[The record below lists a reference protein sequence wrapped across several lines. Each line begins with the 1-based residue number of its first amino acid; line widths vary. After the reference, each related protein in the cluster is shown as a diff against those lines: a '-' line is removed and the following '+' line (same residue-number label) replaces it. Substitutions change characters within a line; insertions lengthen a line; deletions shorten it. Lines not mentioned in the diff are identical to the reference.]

1 MADARKISLTYTRYN
16 LTILTY
22 FSRKIKSKN
31 KIEIKVRKL
40 IRINVEVQWTEDV
53 SQAIKF
59 FIEN

>member
-1 MADARKISLTYTRYN
+1 MAGAGKISLTYTRYN

-53 SQAIKF
+53 SQAI
-59 FIEN
+59 